1 MKSRILIVDD
11 HDDFR
16 KVVKEHLEKN
26 HLDLE
31 IYEASSAEM
40 AIVKAACVNPDIVLL
55 DIRLPGVNGFVGLKE
70 IKRDHPDCDVIILSM
85 FEVESFRKMT
95 QESAATDFV
104 GKSEVFE
111 QLIPAI
117 KRCLKNH
124 NGKKRKERDPK

>member
-31 IYEASSAEM
+31 IYEASSTEM
-40 AIVKAACVNPDIVLL
+40 AIVKAACVNPDVVLL

-95 QESAATDFV
+95 EESDATDFV

-117 KRCLKNH
+117 NRCLKKH
-124 NGKKRKERDPK
+124 NGKKQKERDPK